1 MGLNKIL
8 ERKYRSSAITLYMS
22 NVCMCRHE
30 KDAHRWSAEADD
42 PEPCT
47 VCGCPTFRDED
58 EERKW

>member
-1 MGLNKIL
+1 MGKQIRNLCDIL
-8 ERKYRSSAITLYMS
+8 CMS
-22 NVCMCRHE
+22 NVCTCRHE

-47 VCGCPTFRDED
+47 ICGCPTFRDEE